1 MSTFLVGKRFTSTF
15 ECFYSNDIL
24 YLPLILVLFTKVV
37 VTPSVSVELYN
48 KKVVND
54 LKNVFNLPLV
64 KKIIQQLPSIY
75 LITKS
80 DSAES

>member
-1 MSTFLVGKRFTSTF
+1 MLAKDLPQLLNV
-15 ECFYSNDIL
+15 FYSNDIL

-37 VTPSVSVELYN
+37 VTSSVSVELYN

-54 LKNVFNLPLV
+54 LENVFNLPLV
-64 KKIIQQLPSIY
+64 KKFIQQLPSIY

>member
-1 MSTFLVGKRFTSTF
+1 LAKDLPQLLNV
-15 ECFYSNDIL
+15 FYSNDIL

-37 VTPSVSVELYN
+37 VTSSVSVELYN

-54 LKNVFNLPLV
+54 LENVFNLPLLV
-64 KKIIQQLPSIY
+64 KKFIQQLPSIY

>member
-1 MSTFLVGKRFTSTF
+1 MAKDLPQLLNV
-15 ECFYSNDIL
+15 FYSNDIL

-37 VTPSVSVELYN
+37 VTSSVSVELYN

-54 LKNVFNLPLV
+54 LENVFNLPLV
-64 KKIIQQLPSIY
+64 KKFIQQLPSIY

>member
-1 MSTFLVGKRFTSTF
+1 MLAKDLPQLLNV
-15 ECFYSNDIL
+15 FYSNDIL

-37 VTPSVSVELYN
+37 VTSSVSVELYN

-54 LKNVFNLPLV
+54 LENVFNLPLV
-64 KKIIQQLPSIY
+64 KKFIQQLPY
-75 LITKS
+75 FITKS

>member
-1 MSTFLVGKRFTSTF
+1 LLAKDLPQLLNV
-15 ECFYSNDIL
+15 FYSNDIL

-37 VTPSVSVELYN
+37 VTSSVSVELYN

-64 KKIIQQLPSIY
+64 KKFIQQLPSIY
-75 LITKS
+75 LITIS

>member
-1 MSTFLVGKRFTSTF
+1 MLAKDLPQLLNV
-15 ECFYSNDIL
+15 FYSNDIL

-37 VTPSVSVELYN
+37 VTSSVSVELYN

-54 LKNVFNLPLV
+54 LENVFNLPLV
-64 KKIIQQLPSIY
+64 KNFIQQLPSIY

>member
-1 MSTFLVGKRFTSTF
+1 MLAKDLPQLLNV
-15 ECFYSNDIL
+15 FYSNDIL

-37 VTPSVSVELYN
+37 VTSSVSVELYN
-48 KKVVND
+48 EKVMND
-54 LKNVFNLPLV
+54 LENVFNLPLV
-64 KKIIQQLPSIY
+64 KKFIQQLPSIY

>member
-1 MSTFLVGKRFTSTF
+1 MLAKDLPQLLNV
-15 ECFYSNDIL
+15 FYSNDIL

-37 VTPSVSVELYN
+37 VISSVSVELYN
-48 KKVVND
+48 EKVMND
-54 LKNVFNLPLV
+54 LENVFNLPLV
-64 KKIIQQLPSIY
+64 KKFIQQLPSIY

>member
-1 MSTFLVGKRFTSTF
+1 M
-15 ECFYSNDIL
+15 
-24 YLPLILVLFTKVV
+24 LFTKVV

-54 LKNVFNLPLV
+54 LENVFNLPLV
-64 KKIIQQLPSIY
+64 KNFIQQLPSIY

>member
-1 MSTFLVGKRFTSTF
+1 MLAKDLPQLLNV
-15 ECFYSNDIL
+15 FYSNDIL

-54 LKNVFNLPLV
+54 LENVFNLPLV
-64 KKIIQQLPSIY
+64 KNFIQQLPSIY
-75 LITKS
+75 LITIS